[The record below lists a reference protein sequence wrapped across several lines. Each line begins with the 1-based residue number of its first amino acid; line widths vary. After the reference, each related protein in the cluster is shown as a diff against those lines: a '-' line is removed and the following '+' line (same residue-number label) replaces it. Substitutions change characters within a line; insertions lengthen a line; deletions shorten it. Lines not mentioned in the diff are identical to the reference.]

1 MKMSNT
7 NNENRTLKKAKKAR
21 VIPGFGLT
29 MGVTVTMLSLIVLI
43 PLASVFAYAL
53 KLSPNE
59 FFTLISK
66 ETVRNAFITSI
77 GSSFIAALINV
88 VFGLI
93 IAWVLVKYEFPGKRL
108 MDGMIE
114 LPFALPTAVAGITL
128 SKMYAEDGM
137 IGRYFAHFGIK
148 ISYTRIG
155 LLIALVFIGIPFIVR
170 AVQPVLEKMDDQYEE
185 AAYMLGATPTR
196 TFFKVILPELR
207 PALLTGFG
215 TYTDDLLCDHAEIK
229 LYRL

>member
-1 MKMSNT
+1 
-7 NNENRTLKKAKKAR
+7 
-21 VIPGFGLT
+21 
-29 MGVTVTMLSLIVLI
+29 
-43 PLASVFAYAL
+43 
-53 KLSPNE
+53 
-59 FFTLISK
+59 
-66 ETVRNAFITSI
+66 
-77 GSSFIAALINV
+77 
-88 VFGLI
+88 
-93 IAWVLVKYEFPGKRL
+93 

-215 TYTDDLLCDHAEIK
+215 LAFARESGIRKCDLYLRKQCQGTYTNDLLCDHAEIK

>member
-66 ETVRNAFITSI
+66 ETVRNAFITS
-77 GSSFIAALINV
+77 
-88 VFGLI
+88 
-93 IAWVLVKYEFPGKRL
+93 
-108 MDGMIE
+108 
-114 LPFALPTAVAGITL
+114 
-128 SKMYAEDGM
+128 
-137 IGRYFAHFGIK
+137 
-148 ISYTRIG
+148 
-155 LLIALVFIGIPFIVR
+155 
-170 AVQPVLEKMDDQYEE
+170 
-185 AAYMLGATPTR
+185 
-196 TFFKVILPELR
+196 
-207 PALLTGFG
+207 
-215 TYTDDLLCDHAEIK
+215 
-229 LYRL
+229 